1 LEHPDFKLIKIR
13 QEMSEIDNKIL
24 INVEDDETRIALLR
38 GNKLDNLYIEQTHRS
53 QKVGNIYCGKVI
65 KVQPSFQAAFIDYGE
80 ERHGFLS
87 LTDINFQVYKPS
99 REGRGRPSIAQLLK
113 PGQKIL
119 VQVIKDEIGHKGAS
133 LTTNI
138 SLAGRFLVFMPDSD
152 RGGVSKKI
160 EDEDQ
165 RARLRHLLK
174 GLGSENSSAIIR
186 TVGVDRSLTE
196 LKRDYT
202 ILRRTWNEIKDEYE
216 EQSTP
221 GLLYQEEDAMLRMIR
236 DYYNDS
242 VTEVVIDEP
251 ASFQHALEFFKAHM
265 PAEQKKL
272 QLYLGEKSLF
282 STYDI
287 EGQIE
292 VLHHQQ
298 VPLPSGGSLVIM
310 PTEALVAIDVNSG
323 RSTQERNVEATALR
337 TNLEAAEEVSR
348 QLRLRNLGGLIV
360 VDFID
365 MENTKN
371 RLAVEQLI
379 EEEMSSDKAKT
390 SFGVISKFGL
400 LELSRQRIASSL
412 SLNSI
417 EITLGNRI
425 LRKIHD
431 SAIEQKVM
439 QVHIRLPL
447 KLATH
452 LLNVKRQRITQMEMD
467 YGIRISIT
475 PDTLLGVEEI
485 PEMEVTLK
493 GQGGGKT
500 RTSVPISASD
510 MRDDKPGRKKGRA
523 KKEQDKK
530 EFDKKDD
537 SVTVKSSP
545 EKKTADEQ
553 IKSTET
559 PQKTLPKNEVIK
571 SAKETSLKTEL
582 PDTTAEAKKGTEESS
597 VRDPQKTAETDKK
610 LAEISKPSIDKAIK
624 AEETV
629 VLFKSSHEP
638 VKKQP
643 APKNKISTPEKLTEN
658 KEERTVTTYTS
669 VHLEDQHN
677 LTEKT
682 KIVAVNKTE
691 KENAA
696 ETPMFSSVHLGD
708 AEKKAK
714 QFAAKQDSK
723 APATAEKKLPV
734 TEKKSVKSAARKSTA
749 KKPVAKKTDSS
760 KDSVKAQPKKAK
772 VESPEKSG
780 AKSKS
785 AQSKVSAAKK
795 DPVKSTTPKRAE
807 EDKNSSSKSVKKTT
821 KPKPKAKIPQKQ
833 KNKPVTPAT
842 APKAEESAA

>member
-658 KEERTVTTYTS
+658 KEEPTVTTYTS

-785 AQSKVSAAKK
+785 AQSKVSVAKK

>member
-1 LEHPDFKLIKIR
+1 
-13 QEMSEIDNKIL
+13 MSEIDNKIL

-251 ASFQHALEFFKAHM
+251 ASFQHALEFFKTHM

-417 EITLGNRI
+417 EITLANRI

-760 KDSVKAQPKKAK
+760 KASVKAQPKKAK

-785 AQSKVSAAKK
+785 AQSKVSVAKK

>member
-24 INVEDDETRIALLR
+24 INVEDDEARIALLR

-417 EITLGNRI
+417 EITLANRI

-708 AEKKAK
+708 AVKKAK
-714 QFAAKQDSK
+714 QFAEKQDSK
-723 APATAEKKLPV
+723 TPATAEKTLPV

-760 KDSVKAQPKKAK
+760 KASVKAQPKKAK

>member
-1 LEHPDFKLIKIR
+1 
-13 QEMSEIDNKIL
+13 MSEIDNKIL
-24 INVEDDETRIALLR
+24 INVEDDEARIALLR
-38 GNKLDNLYIEQTHRS
+38 GKKLDNLYIEQTHRS

-251 ASFQHALEFFKAHM
+251 ASFQHALEFFKTHM

-417 EITLGNRI
+417 EITLANRI

-545 EKKTADEQ
+545 EKKTADKQ

-582 PDTTAEAKKGTEESS
+582 PDTTAEAKKGNEESS
-597 VRDPQKTAETDKK
+597 VRDPQKTAETYKK

-658 KEERTVTTYTS
+658 KEEPTVTTYTS

-682 KIVAVNKTE
+682 KILAVNKTE

-723 APATAEKKLPV
+723 APAAAEKTLTV
-734 TEKKSVKSAARKSTA
+734 TEKKSVKSVVRKSTA
-749 KKPVAKKTDSS
+749 KKPAAKKTDSS
-760 KDSVKAQPKKAK
+760 KASVKAQPKKAK

>member
-1 LEHPDFKLIKIR
+1 
-13 QEMSEIDNKIL
+13 
-24 INVEDDETRIALLR
+24 
-38 GNKLDNLYIEQTHRS
+38 
-53 QKVGNIYCGKVI
+53 
-65 KVQPSFQAAFIDYGE
+65 
-80 ERHGFLS
+80 
-87 LTDINFQVYKPS
+87 
-99 REGRGRPSIAQLLK
+99 
-113 PGQKIL
+113 
-119 VQVIKDEIGHKGAS
+119 
-133 LTTNI
+133 
-138 SLAGRFLVFMPDSD
+138 FMPDSD

-251 ASFQHALEFFKAHM
+251 ASFQHALEFFKTHM

-523 KKEQDKK
+523 KKEQAKK

-559 PQKTLPKNEVIK
+559 SQKTLPKNEVIK

-658 KEERTVTTYTS
+658 KEEPTVTTYTS

-723 APATAEKKLPV
+723 APATAEKTLPV

-760 KDSVKAQPKKAK
+760 KASVKAQPKKAK

>member
-1 LEHPDFKLIKIR
+1 
-13 QEMSEIDNKIL
+13 MSEIDNKIL
-24 INVEDDETRIALLR
+24 INVEDDEARIALLR

-658 KEERTVTTYTS
+658 KEEPTVTTYTS

-760 KDSVKAQPKKAK
+760 KASVKAQPKKAK

>member
-1 LEHPDFKLIKIR
+1 
-13 QEMSEIDNKIL
+13 MTEIDNKIL

-87 LTDINFQVYKPS
+87 LSDINFQVYKPS
-99 REGRGRPSIAQLLK
+99 REGRGRPSITQLLK

-202 ILRRTWNEIKDEYE
+202 ILRRTWNEIKDDYE

-221 GLLYQEEDAMLRMIR
+221 GILYQEEDAMLRMIR

-251 ASFQHALEFFKAHM
+251 VAFQHALEFFKTHM

-282 STYDI
+282 STFDI

-417 EITLGNRI
+417 EITLANRI

-545 EKKTADEQ
+545 DKKTADEQ
-553 IKSTET
+553 TKSKET
-559 PQKTLPKNEVIK
+559 PPKTLPKNEVLK

-610 LAEISKPSIDKAIK
+610 LAEISKPSIDKAEK

-638 VKKQP
+638 VKKQS

-658 KEERTVTTYTS
+658 KEEPTVTTYTS

-691 KENAA
+691 KENAV

-723 APATAEKKLPV
+723 APATAEKTFPV
-734 TEKKSVKSAARKSTA
+734 TGKKSVKSAARKSTA
-749 KKPVAKKTDSS
+749 KKPVSKKTDSS
-760 KDSVKAQPKKAK
+760 KTSAKAKPKKAK

-785 AQSKVSAAKK
+785 AQSKVSAAKE
-795 DPVKSTTPKRAE
+795 DPVKSTTPKPSE
-807 EDKNSSSKSVKKTT
+807 QDKNSSSKSVKTT
-821 KPKPKAKIPQKQ
+821 KPKPKPKAKIPQKQ
-833 KNKPVTPAT
+833 QNKPVTPAT

>member
-1 LEHPDFKLIKIR
+1 
-13 QEMSEIDNKIL
+13 MTEIDNKIL
-24 INVEDDETRIALLR
+24 INVEDDETRIALLK
-38 GNKLDNLYIEQTHRS
+38 GKKLDNLYIEQTHRS

-87 LTDINFQVYKPS
+87 LSDINFQVYKPN
-99 REGRGRPSIAQLLK
+99 REGRGRPSITQILK

-133 LTTNI
+133 ITTNI
-138 SLAGRFLVFMPDSD
+138 SLAGRFLVFMPDSE

-196 LKRDYT
+196 LKRDYS

-216 EQSTP
+216 ELSTP
-221 GLLYQEEDAMLRMIR
+221 GILFQEEDAMLRMIR

-251 ASFQHALEFFKAHM
+251 VAFQHALEFFKTHM
-265 PAEQKKL
+265 PADQKKL

-298 VPLPSGGSLVIM
+298 VHLPSGGSLVIM

-323 RSTQERNVEATALR
+323 RSTQERNIEATALR
-337 TNLEAAEEVSR
+337 TNIEAADEVSR

-365 MENTKN
+365 MENSKN
-371 RLAVEQLI
+371 RLAVEQKI

-400 LELSRQRIASSL
+400 LELSRQRISSSL

-417 EITLGNRI
+417 EITLANRI

-439 QVHIRLPL
+439 QIYLRLPL
-447 KLATH
+447 KLAVH

-475 PDTLLGVEEI
+475 PDTLLGAEEI

-493 GQGGGKT
+493 GQGGGET

-510 MRDDKPGRKKGRA
+510 MRDDKPGKKRGR
-523 KKEQDKK
+523 DKK
-530 EFDKKDD
+530 ELDKKND
-537 SVTVKSSP
+537 SVTTISSR
-545 EKKTADEQ
+545 EKKIADEQ
-553 IKSTET
+553 VKSTE
-559 PQKTLPKNEVIK
+559 K
-571 SAKETSLKTEL
+571 SAKSLLKNEEAKSIKESSLKEEL
-582 PDTTAEAKKGTEESS
+582 PETTAEAKNKTEDST
-597 VRDPQKTAETDKK
+597 VKVQQNTDKVDK
-610 LAEISKPSIDKAIK
+610 KQTEISKFSKDK

-629 VLFKSSHEP
+629 VLFKSSHETIKTQDSP
-638 VKKQP
+638 
-643 APKNKISTPEKLTEN
+643 NNIISTPEIIAENNEVTEI
-658 KEERTVTTYTS
+658 TTYTS

-677 LTEKT
+677 LKDKNEIHPVIKTVKEKT
-682 KIVAVNKTE
+682 V
-691 KENAA
+691 

-708 AEKKAK
+708 AEKIAA
-714 QFAAKQDSK
+714 QLNAKQDAESQK
-723 APATAEKKLPV
+723 TAVKTTPV
-734 TEKKSVKSAARKSTA
+734 PRKKSLKSVPRKSTVKTPVAKKMKSSKVAAKVLPNKTKVESAKKPGAKSNSVQIKVSTA
-749 KKPVAKKTDSS
+749 KK
-760 KDSVKAQPKKAK
+760 DSVKSTAPKPA
-772 VESPEKSG
+772 EKDKNTP
-780 AKSKS
+780 AKS
-785 AQSKVSAAKK
+785 AK
-795 DPVKSTTPKRAE
+795 A
-807 EDKNSSSKSVKKTT
+807 T
-821 KPKPKAKIPQKQ
+821 KAKPKANSPQQQQ
-833 KNKPVTPAT
+833 KKPAT
-842 APKAEESAA
+842 PTAKPKAEESAT

>member
-1 LEHPDFKLIKIR
+1 MAELDHIF
-13 QEMSEIDNKIL
+13 L
-24 INVEDDETRIALLR
+24 INVEDDETRIALLH
-38 GNKLDNLYIEQTHRS
+38 GKKLDNLYIEQTHRS
-53 QKVGNIYCGKVI
+53 QKVGNIYCGKVV

-87 LTDINFQVYKPS
+87 LSDINFQVYKPG
-99 REGRGRPSIAQLLK
+99 REGRGRPSISQVLK

-216 EQSTP
+216 EQAAP
-221 GLLYQEEDAMLRMIR
+221 GILYQEEDAMLRMIR
-236 DYYNDS
+236 DYYNES
-242 VTEVVIDEP
+242 VKEIVIDEP
-251 ASFQHALEFFKAHM
+251 IAFQHALEFFKTHM

-282 STYDI
+282 SSYEI

-292 VLHHQQ
+292 VLHHHQ

-323 RSTQERNVEATALR
+323 RSNQERNVEATALR

-379 EEEMSSDKAKT
+379 EKEMSTDKAKST
-390 SFGVISKFGL
+390 FGEISKFGL
-400 LELSRQRIASSL
+400 LELSRQRISSSL

-439 QVHIRLPL
+439 QIHIRLPL
-447 KLATH
+447 NLANH
-452 LLNVKRQRITQMEMD
+452 LLNAKRQRLNQMEID
-467 YGIRISIT
+467 YGIIISIT
-475 PDTLLGVEEI
+475 PETLLGVDEI

-493 GQGGGKT
+493 GQGGGET
-500 RTSVPISASD
+500 RTSVPISASE
-510 MRDDKPGRKKGRA
+510 MRDEKPNKKKGRA
-523 KKEQDKK
+523 KTETDKK
-530 EFDKKDD
+530 ELDKKNN
-537 SVTVKSSP
+537 SVTARDFQEKEITNDKAKSIETPSKTLL
-545 EKKTADEQ
+545 KKEDV
-553 IKSTET
+553 KSTEGS
-559 PQKTLPKNEVIK
+559 N
-571 SAKETSLKTEL
+571 LKQH
-582 PDTTAEAKKGTEESS
+582 PSDKTAESEKDSEESS
-597 VRDPQKTAETDKK
+597 VKYPNKNGIAENKQ
-610 LAEISKPSIDKAIK
+610 AIISKHSKIQTEK

-638 VKKQP
+638 LKTLP
-643 APKNKISTPEKLTEN
+643 AQKNINSIPGDIAEN
-658 KEERTVTTYTS
+658 KEVPNIPSYTS
-669 VHLEDQHN
+669 VHLEEQNN
-677 LTEKT
+677 LKEKS
-682 KIVAVNKTE
+682 KIVPVNKTVKE
-691 KENAA
+691 KTV
-696 ETPMFSSVHLGD
+696 ETPMFSSIHLGD
-708 AEKKAK
+708 GENMDKHQTAMQNPKSA
-714 QFAAKQDSK
+714 
-723 APATAEKKLPV
+723 ATAENTSTV
-734 TEKKSVKSAARKSTA
+734 TEKKQVTSMPRKSI
-749 KKPVAKKTDSS
+749 KKNSVSKKTSRS
-760 KDSVKAQPKKAK
+760 KETTKALPKKAK
-772 VESPEKSG
+772 AEPTEKSDVN
-780 AKSKS
+780 SKS
-785 AQSKVSAAKK
+785 TKAKDSAIKK
-795 DPVKSTTPKRAE
+795 ASVKPTTPKRVE
-807 EDKNSSSKSVKKTT
+807 KDKISPDKPSKST
-821 KPKPKAKIPQKQ
+821 KPKAKIPQKR
-833 KNKPVTPAT
+833 KNKPVIPIVS
-842 APKAEESAA
+842 PKTEDSAA

>member
-1 LEHPDFKLIKIR
+1 
-13 QEMSEIDNKIL
+13 MSEIDNKIL

-251 ASFQHALEFFKAHM
+251 ASFQHALEFFKTHM

-417 EITLGNRI
+417 EITLANRI

-545 EKKTADEQ
+545 EKKTADKQ

-658 KEERTVTTYTS
+658 KEERTVITYTS

-723 APATAEKKLPV
+723 APATAEKTLPV

-760 KDSVKAQPKKAK
+760 KASVKAQPKKAK

-785 AQSKVSAAKK
+785 AQSKVSVAKK

-842 APKAEESAA
+842 APKAEQSAA